1 MALTAGTTAPAISAP
16 TQGDGTWRLK
26 DAKGQWVVLYFY
38 PKDDTSG
45 CTAEACDFRD
55 SMKRLKKL
63 QVQVVGVSP
72 DSTKSHD
79 KFASKYDLTF
89 PLLSDEDKTICQAY
103 DVWKQKSMYGR
114 TYMGVERTTYLINP
128 KGKIAHVWEKVKVKG
143 HVDEVLATLA
153 DLGA

>member
-16 TQGDGTWRLK
+16 TQGDGTWKLK